1 MRGTTGGPH
10 SPRDGDRTA
19 SPRGAQL
26 KEDSHPGL
34 AMDASFLS
42 REMPVYRVLELKL
55 ATGACGCGELTD
67 LF

>member
-1 MRGTTGGPH
+1 MRGTAGGPH

-34 AMDASFLS
+34 VTDASFFS
-42 REMPVYRVLELKL
+42 RGMPVCRVPELKL